1 MKRQKMLE
9 PLLLAMLI
17 TAQDQGQNITMLIK
31 KDTFSILHLSEDGK
45 VLYSADLHDGETEK
59 LQEIIDY
66 INDILIWTDMTSE
79 LRKQAFEIL
88 QGISYETNRMVDT
101 EKSVSETF
109 ESDGVK
115 YIVEGTLYNQYK
127 RISSPSGDA
136 ETGEKDELVDFT
148 FKGTIIGFRKSDDEC
163 VLSETEL
170 EFWAMPSYHHCP
182 TLDDYRTVYKQMESK
197 SIKFDDVRSVPL
209 TNHDIYIKQEWLW
222 FWRISEEEFNQ
233 FNESDDE
240 N

>member
-9 PLLLAMLI
+9 PLLLGMLI

-31 KDTFSILHLSEDGK
+31 KDTFSILHLSEEEK

-66 INDILIWTDMTSE
+66 INDILIWTAMTSE

-88 QGISYETNRMVDT
+88 QVVSFDLERTKEI

-109 ESDGVK
+109 ESDGVE
-115 YIVEGTLYNQYK
+115 YLVEGTLYNQYN
-127 RISSPSGDA
+127 RINSPSGDI

-163 VLSETEL
+163 VLNETEL
-170 EFWAMPSYHHCP
+170 EFWAMTTTKCDTLADFFKVKKAMEEKGLVYVPSQTNP
-182 TLDDYRTVYKQMESK
+182 PK
-197 SIKFDDVRSVPL
+197 SGV
-209 TNHDIYIKQEWLW
+209 NYILQSGYL
-222 FWRISEEEFNQ
+222 FSTCSEHTYNQ

-240 N
+240 